1 MRGRISHAAIG
12 STGQILDQM
21 PIRAPRQYGSIFN
34 VRFDTEQA
42 SEREPEYRVGQH
54 PGGEKSVES
63 RNRSK
68 VPHHFP
74 GFKPSASGEIQ
85 KRR

>member
-1 MRGRISHAAIG
+1 VRGRIYHATIG
-12 STGQILDQM
+12 LTGQILDQM

-34 VRFDTEQA
+34 VRLDTEQA
-42 SEREPEYRVGQH
+42 SEREPEYPVGQH
-54 PGGEKSVES
+54 PGGEKSAES
-63 RNRSK
+63 RNRSR